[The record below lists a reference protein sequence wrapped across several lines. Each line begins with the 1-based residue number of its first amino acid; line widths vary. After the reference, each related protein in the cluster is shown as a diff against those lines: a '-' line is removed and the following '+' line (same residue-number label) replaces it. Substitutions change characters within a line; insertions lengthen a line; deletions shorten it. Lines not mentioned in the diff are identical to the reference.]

1 MVVETYP
8 EIGLGADKLHDIS
21 YQPRDLFKSAPPSSA
36 FSKVFVFSR
45 TPTGR
50 YLVMAL
56 TEILQRRIKASKAD
70 AEDDDLQ
77 SLSDTEASVQSHR
90 DEDANVSDTSTE
102 NDVEGAGSDD
112 QGIDS
117 EDEDIDASESLSPS
131 NALTD
136 ISFGALA
143 SAHASLGLK
152 RKRSPTT
159 TSQPSKQRSA
169 SPGFPEAQERLAGK
183 KDHRVLPRASKHAP
197 TELSSKKAVSRKRS
211 VVPTPTIE
219 HRDPRFEALS
229 GPLDTNK
236 LNNNYAF
243 LHDYRASEIA
253 ALKAEIRK
261 TIDLVVKADL
271 KKQLLSME
279 SKEKARAA
287 KEAEQGILREHRKR
301 EKEAVGRGKKPF
313 YLKKGEQK
321 KLALVKRFEGMGE
334 KKVERVIER
343 RRKKKA
349 GKEKRSMPDRRRV
362 DEVGV

>member
-1 MVVETYP
+1 
-8 EIGLGADKLHDIS
+8 
-21 YQPRDLFKSAPPSSA
+21 
-36 FSKVFVFSR
+36 
-45 TPTGR
+45 
-50 YLVMAL
+50 MAL
-56 TEILQRRIKASKAD
+56 IKTLQRRIKASKAD
-70 AEDDDLQ
+70 AEDYDLQ

-117 EDEDIDASESLSPS
+117 EDEDIDASESLSTS
-131 NALTD
+131 NVLTN

-143 SAHASLGLK
+143 SAHASLGLE
-152 RKRSPTT
+152 RKRSP
-159 TSQPSKQRSA
+159 SKRRSA

-183 KDHRVLPRASKHAP
+183 KDYRVLPRASKHAP

-236 LNNNYAF
+236 LSNNYAF
-243 LHDYRASEIA
+243 LNDYRASEIA

-261 TIDLVVKADL
+261 TIDPVVKADL

-279 SKEKARAA
+279 SREKARAA

-301 EKEAVGRGKKPF
+301 EKEAVGKGKKPF

-334 KKVERVIER
+334 KKAERVIER